1 MGVLTST
8 VGTGDIGKTEL
19 VRMYAKKYGT
29 HYSLDTT
36 GEGKIKFIA
45 LDPSKHYQRQR
56 LLFNQCALLFI

>member
-19 VRMYAKKYGT
+19 ARMYAKKYGT

-45 LDPSKHYQRQR
+45 LDPSKHYQR
-56 LLFNQCALLFI
+56 

>member
-1 MGVLTST
+1 MRALHST
-8 VGTGDIGKTEL
+8 VGTGDIGKTEI

-45 LDPSKHYQRQR
+45 LAQYTHYQRQR
-56 LLFNQCALLFI
+56 LVCNQCALLFI